1 MGDCI
6 FCKIIAGEIPC
17 YKVYED
23 DLFLAFLDIN
33 PLNLGHTL
41 LVPKQHFNWVDE
53 VEPYDQY
60 WQIARKLSLA
70 IQKATQSILVSKIVY
85 GLGVSHA
92 HIHLVPKYEKDDHIG
107 GIHPNNIKKISS
119 AEMTQ
124 IAKKINE
131 SLSSQISVLS
141 HDQP

>member
-1 MGDCI
+1 MEDCI
-6 FCKIIAGEIPC
+6 FCKIIKGEIPC

-41 LVPKQHFNWVDE
+41 LIPKKHFQWVDD

-60 WQIARKLSLA
+60 WQLARKLSQA
-70 IQKATQSILVSKIVY
+70 IQKATGAILVSKIVY

-92 HIHLVPKYEKDDHIG
+92 HIHLVPKYKNDDHIG
-107 GIHPNNIKKISS
+107 GIHPDKVKKISS
-119 AEMTQ
+119 EEFIKVSKLIKNSIQ
-124 IAKKINE
+124 NE
-131 SLSSQISVLS
+131 
-141 HDQP
+141 

>member
-1 MGDCI
+1 MDDCI
-6 FCKIIAGEIPC
+6 FCKIIKKEIPC
-17 YKVYED
+17 FKIYED

-41 LVPKQHFNWVDE
+41 LIPKQHFQWVDE

-60 WQIARKLSLA
+60 WQIARKLSQV
-70 IQKATQSILVSKIVY
+70 IQKVTGCLLVAKIVY
-85 GLGVSHA
+85 GLGVPHA

-107 GIHPNNIKKISS
+107 GIHPNNIKTISS

-124 IAKKINE
+124 LAQKI
-131 SLSSQISVLS
+131 SACFSQI
-141 HDQP
+141 